1 MSDTQPADQVAH
13 PEALAQWRALVGEPD
28 PQAVVWAEGV
38 LGVATEANRRA
49 S

>member
-1 MSDTQPADQVAH
+1 MSDEVRAADVAH

-28 PQAVVWAEGV
+28 PVAVEWAERV
-38 LGVATEANRRA
+38 LGTTKENRRA